1 MVHKYPHLL
10 CNNYTTSFT
19 DNPVFDIWLY
29 IVFSK
34 FTAKE
39 KNTNFFPVPSKNT
52 AHIFFGN
59 PGAQLFRP

>member
-29 IVFSK
+29 IIFS
-34 FTAKE
+34 
-39 KNTNFFPVPSKNT
+39 S
-52 AHIFFGN
+52 
-59 PGAQLFRP
+59 LLL